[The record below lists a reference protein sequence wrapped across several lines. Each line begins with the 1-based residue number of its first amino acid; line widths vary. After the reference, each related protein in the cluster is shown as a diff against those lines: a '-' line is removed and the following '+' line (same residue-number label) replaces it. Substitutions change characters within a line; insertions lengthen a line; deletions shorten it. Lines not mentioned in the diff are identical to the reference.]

1 MKPSDTVNLW
11 AIVDPRDGNHLLVA
25 TWDGIISTFDGCRT
39 WQYRNNGLYSL
50 KVNSISAD
58 PNNPDTIYAG
68 TDNGAYVS
76 FDSGDLWQP
85 INDGLLGGLVIFS
98 IVVDIDSDVYAATPL
113 GLFQLEAQ

>member
-1 MKPSDTVNLW
+1 MVAEPGSIEI
-11 AIVDPRDGNHLLVA
+11 IVCIL
-25 TWDGIISTFDGCRT
+25 F
-39 WQYRNNGLYSL
+39 

-58 PNNPDTIYAG
+58 PNNPDIIYAG